1 MKTMQNRKL
10 VATLL
15 VVVVSLAVISFVTS
29 IQAAQKKYELR
40 PDISIPYPRTEAS
53 RVVDSYER
61 MIERFM
67 EMTDRNLSGVGSDVK
82 SVQKEL
88 SLMNIR
94 LLDISMRIEAI
105 EKTLAAGTSGKK
117 AEKKSDIKES
127 KVPIPQKPLWNQG
140 YRTPQNMRRR
150 NNGQY

>member
-15 VVVVSLAVISFVTS
+15 VVVVSLAAISFVTS
-29 IQAAQKKYELR
+29 IQAGEKKYEVR
-40 PDISIPYPRTEAS
+40 PDISIPFPRTEAS
-53 RVVDSYER
+53 HAIDSYER
-61 MIERFM
+61 MMERFM
-67 EMTDRNLSGVGSDVK
+67 DMTDRNLSGVGSDVK

-105 EKTLAAGTSGKK
+105 EKTLATGTSGKK
-117 AEKKSDIKES
+117 AEKKSDIKAP
-127 KVPIPQKPLWNQG
+127 KLPMP
-140 YRTPQNMRRR
+140 
-150 NNGQY
+150 